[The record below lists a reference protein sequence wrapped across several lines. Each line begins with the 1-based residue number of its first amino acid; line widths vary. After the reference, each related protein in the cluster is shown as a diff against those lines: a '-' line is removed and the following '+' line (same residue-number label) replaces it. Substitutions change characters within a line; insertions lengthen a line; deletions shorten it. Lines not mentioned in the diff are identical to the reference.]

1 LRYAGYR
8 LGASCRAVLAVATL
22 GTGTAAAQPSGS
34 RSDLAITHATVVDV
48 ATGDRLPDRTIIIAG
63 NRIRTIAPTS
73 TVTVPRGIRVL
84 DGSGKF
90 VIPGLWDMHV
100 HTIRHDLDFPMEIAN
115 GVTGVRDMGGST
127 QYPPPGNWG
136 ILFDSLR
143 AWRSAIRSGTMIG
156 PRIIAGG
163 VALDGPKPYWP
174 QTLALHTPTDGR
186 RVVDSLRAA
195 GVDFIKVYGLLPK
208 DILQAIADQ
217 AGRVGLPFAG
227 HLSASVTLEEAAAL
241 GQRSVEH
248 ANAFDAS
255 AFDPAA
261 IADRRPMAA
270 LVATFDSTRLDR
282 AARALAGT
290 RMWSDPTLVALRSLT
305 LPLDSVG
312 SDTSRLALYT
322 PRQVRKVWSDR
333 LAGMVQPGTAPAWAQ
348 RLRLWE
354 HIVRAVGRSGFRLL
368 VGSDAW
374 NPYVM
379 PGFGLHREM
388 ELLVLQ
394 GITPL
399 TVLRSATLGAA
410 EYLGATDS
418 LGTVAPG
425 KLADLVLLDADPLRD
440 INHVRRVH
448 AVIADGRLLVRRDL
462 DSLLAQARA
471 SASRE

>member
-1 LRYAGYR
+1 MLIRT
-8 LGASCRAVLAVATL
+8 AVLLLVATL
-22 GTGTAAAQPSGS
+22 APSSGSAQVVGS
-34 RSDLAITHATVVDV
+34 RSDLAITRATVVDV
-48 ATGDRLPDRTIIIAG
+48 VTGDRRPNQTILIAG
-63 NRIRTIAPTS
+63 NRIRAIGPTG
-73 TVTVPRGIRVL
+73 TVAVPPRMRVL
-84 DGSGKF
+84 DAAGKF

-100 HTIRHDLDFPMEIAN
+100 HPVRHDLDFPMEIAN

-136 ILFDSLR
+136 IQFDSLR
-143 AWRSAIRSGTMIG
+143 AWRSAIRSGAMVG

-174 QTLALHTPTDGR
+174 QTLALQTPAEAR

-208 DILQAIADQ
+208 DILQAIAER
-217 AGRVGLPFAG
+217 ARATGIPFAG
-227 HLSASVTLEEAAAL
+227 HLSSSVTLEEAAAL

-255 AFDPAA
+255 SFDPAVSA
-261 IADRRPMAA
+261 ARRPMKE
-270 LVATFDSTRLDR
+270 LLATFDSTRLDQ
-282 AARALAGT
+282 ATKALAST
-290 RMWSDPTLVALRSLT
+290 QMWSDPTLVALRSLT

-312 SDTSRLALYT
+312 SDTARLAAYT
-322 PRQVRKVWSDR
+322 PPRIRKVWSDR
-333 LAGMVQPGTAPAWAQ
+333 LAGMVQAETAPDWAH

-354 HIVRAVGRSGFRLL
+354 HAVRAAGRSGVKLL

-388 ELLVLQ
+388 ELLALQ
-394 GITPL
+394 GISPL
-399 TVLRSATLGAA
+399 TVLRSATLGAT
-410 EYLGATDS
+410 EYLGLTDS

-425 KLADLVLLDADPLRD
+425 KLADLVLLDADPLRE
-440 INHVRRVH
+440 ITNVRRVH

-462 DSLLAQARA
+462 DTLLARARA
-471 SASRE
+471 SAGR